1 MGRKQMPEPQLKPR
15 EVKIRVHDGVE
26 IAVALYMPEGE
37 GRFPVVLG
45 ASPYRYDN
53 NTLPATPQFL
63 WRETGPIGL
72 YVERGY
78 VYAQMDARG
87 CGKSGGEFRFLDRNE
102 QKDLYDVIEWL
113 GHRPWSNGKVGGIGQ
128 SYFCMLQW
136 WMAIQ
141 KPPSLAC
148 IAAFD
153 GLNDPYRASVYQGG
167 ILGDF
172 FGSYW
177 WNQNRIINR
186 HPANGEHPRE
196 QTCDLNLLVQQHPTY
211 DEFWRERCAAERLRE
226 IEVPLYSIGVWGKVD
241 LHTRGNID
249 GFRRARGPKK
259 LKMIGPVNAF
269 VANREFNSR
278 ELHEALLLP
287 FYDHYL
293 KGLKTGYLERP
304 AVEYFVRGADAAR
317 TAQSWPP
324 EGVRYVSW
332 HLDAAKSGSVTSLND
347 GSLARE
353 QPSGETATSYS
364 YPNPGWMMGV
374 VGFGPNNA
382 PDPAR
387 RVLTFTTTPL
397 QSDLEIAGPVKLTLY
412 ASSTRADMDFF
423 VKLSEQMPQSADD
436 RGKGLNP
443 ASYWITKGWLRAS
456 HRALD
461 PDKSTDMEPC
471 HRHTDPQPIEPGR
484 IYRFEISIEPMAHRF
499 KKGNRVR
506 LEIVNGDS
514 VITDV
519 LWTHYYVPSKIG
531 TDTIY
536 HSVEHPSALT
546 LPVMEGA

>member
-1 MGRKQMPEPQLKPR
+1 MTKVGPPQPR
-15 EVKIRVHDGVE
+15 EVKIRVDDGID
-26 IAVALYMPEGE
+26 IAVALYMPEGD
-37 GRFPVVLG
+37 GPFPVVL
-45 ASPYRYDN
+45 APSPYRYDN
-53 NTLPATPQFL
+53 NALPATPQFL
-63 WRETGPIGL
+63 WRETGPIEL

-78 VYAQMDARG
+78 VYAHMDIRG
-87 CGKSGGEFRFLDRNE
+87 CGKSGGEFRLLDRNE
-102 QKDLYDVIEWL
+102 QKDLYEVIEWL
-113 GHRPWSNGKVGGIGQ
+113 GHQQWSNGKVGGIGQ
-128 SYFCMLQW
+128 SYFCMSQW

-167 ILGDF
+167 MLGDF

-186 HPANGEHPRE
+186 HPANGQYPRE
-196 QTCDLNLLVQQHPTY
+196 QSCDLNLLIQQHPTY
-211 DEFWRERCAAERLRE
+211 DAFWRERCAAEHLHQ
-226 IEVPLYSIGVWGKVD
+226 IEVPLYSVGVWGKVD

-259 LKMIGPVNAF
+259 LKMIGPINAF

-278 ELHEALLLP
+278 ELHEKMLLP

-293 KGLKTGYLERP
+293 KGAKTDYPDRP
-304 AVEYFVRGADAAR
+304 TVEYFVRGADAVRSAE
-317 TAQSWPP
+317 TWPP
-324 EGVRYVSW
+324 PGVRYVTWNLS
-332 HLDAAKSGSVTSLND
+332 AQKSGSVTSLND
-347 GSLARE
+347 GTLTRDKA
-353 QPSGETATSYS
+353 SGETKTSYT

-374 VGFGPNNA
+374 VGFGPNNL

-387 RVLTFTTTPL
+387 RVLTFITPPL
-397 QSDLEIAGPVKLTLY
+397 ERDLEIAGPIKLTLY
-412 ASSTRADMDFF
+412 ASSTRDDMDFF
-423 VKLSEQMPQSADD
+423 VKLSEQMPQSAED
-436 RGKGLNP
+436 RAKELNP

-461 PDKSTDMEPC
+461 PAKSTEIEPY
-471 HRHTDPQPIEPGR
+471 HTHTDPQPIEPGKV
-484 IYRFEISIEPMAHRF
+484 YRFDISIEPMAHRF

-514 VITDV
+514 AITDV
-519 LWTHYYVPSKIG
+519 LWTHYYIPSKIG

-536 HSVEHPSALT
+536 HSAEYPSALI

>member
-1 MGRKQMPEPQLKPR
+1 MANAALPKPH
-15 EVKIRVHDGVE
+15 EVKIRVHDGTD
-26 IAVALYMPEGE
+26 IAVALYMPAGN
-37 GRFPVVLG
+37 GPFPVLL
-45 ASPYRYDN
+45 APSPYRYDN
-53 NTLPATPQFL
+53 NSLPASPQFL
-63 WRETGPIGL
+63 WRETGPIEL
-72 YVERGY
+72 YIERGY
-78 VYAQMDARG
+78 VYAHMDIRG
-87 CGKSGGEFRFLDRNE
+87 CGKSGGEFRLLDRNE
-102 QKDLYDVIEWL
+102 QKDLYEVVEWL
-113 GHRPWSNGKVGGIGQ
+113 GHQRWSSGKVGGIGQ
-128 SYFCMLQW
+128 SYFCMSQW

-148 IAAFD
+148 ICAFD

-167 ILGDF
+167 MLGDF

-186 HPANGEHPRE
+186 HPANGEFPRE
-196 QTCDLNLLVQQHPTY
+196 QPYDLNLRIQEHPTY
-211 DEFWRERCAAERLRE
+211 DEFWRERCAAERLDE
-226 IEVPLYSIGVWGKVD
+226 IEVPLYSVGVWGKVD

-278 ELHEALLLP
+278 ELHEKLLLP

-293 KGLKTGYLERP
+293 KGEATEYLQRP
-304 AVEYFVRGADAAR
+304 TIEYFVRGADAVR
-317 TAQSWPP
+317 TAETWPP
-324 EGVRYVSW
+324 AGVRYVTWQLSGM
-332 HLDAAKSGSVTSLND
+332 KSGSVTSLND
-347 GSLARE
+347 GTLSRD
-353 QPSGETATSYS
+353 TATGEDKTSYA
-364 YPNPGWMMGV
+364 YPDPGWMMGV

-387 RVLTFTTTPL
+387 RVLTFTTAPL
-397 QSDLEIAGPVKLTLY
+397 EADLEIAGPIKLTLY
-412 ASSTRADMDFF
+412 ASSTRNDMDFF

-436 RGKGLNP
+436 RAKTLNP

-461 PDKSTDMEPC
+461 PQKSTAMEPYQS
-471 HRHTDPQPIEPGR
+471 HADPQPIEPGK
-484 IYRFEISIEPMAHRF
+484 IYRFDISVEPMAHRF

-514 VITDV
+514 VVTDV

-536 HSVEHPSALT
+536 HSAEHPSALT

>member
-1 MGRKQMPEPQLKPR
+1 MLAATYREEGMAEPQLKPR
-15 EVKIRVHDGVE
+15 EVKIRVHDG
-26 IAVALYMPEGE
+26 
-37 GRFPVVLG
+37 

-53 NTLPATPQFL
+53 NALPATPQFL

-78 VYAQMDARG
+78 VYAQMDVRG

-136 WMAIQ
+136 WMAIG

-167 ILGDF
+167 MLGDF

-186 HPANGEHPRE
+186 HPANGEYPRE

-211 DEFWRERCAAERLRE
+211 DDFWRERCAAEHLHE
-226 IEVPLYSIGVWGKVD
+226 IEAPLYSIGVWGKID

-278 ELHEALLLP
+278 ELHETLLLP

-293 KGLKTGYLERP
+293 KGLKTDYQERP
-304 AVEYFVRGADAAR
+304 AVEYFVRGADAVR
-317 TAQSWPP
+317 TAEAWPP
-324 EGVRYVSW
+324 QGVRYVSW

-347 GSLARE
+347 GLLTRE
-353 QPSGETATSYS
+353 PPSGEAQTSYN
-364 YPNPGWMMGV
+364 YPDPSWMMGV

-387 RVLTFTTTPL
+387 RVLTFTTPPL
-397 QSDLEIAGPVKLTLY
+397 TADLEIAGPIKLTLY
-412 ASSTRADMDFF
+412 ASSTRNDMDFF
-423 VKLSEQMPQSADD
+423 VKLSEQMPQSPED

-461 PDKSTDMEPC
+461 PVKSTEMEPY
-471 HRHTDPQPIEPGR
+471 HSHADPQPIEPGKV
-484 IYRFEISIEPMAHRF
+484 YRFDISIEPMAHRF

-531 TDTIY
+531 TDTIH
-536 HSVEHPSALT
+536 HSAEHPSVLT

>member
-1 MGRKQMPEPQLKPR
+1 MPEPQLKPR
-15 EVKIRVHDGVE
+15 EVKIRVHDGVD

-53 NTLPATPQFL
+53 NALPATPQFL

-78 VYAQMDARG
+78 VYAQMDVRG

-113 GHRPWSNGKVGGIGQ
+113 GRRPWSNGKVGGIGQ

-141 KPPSLAC
+141 KPPFLAC

-196 QTCDLNLLVQQHPTY
+196 QTCDLNILLQQHPIY
-211 DEFWRERCAAERLRE
+211 DDFWRERCAAERLHE
-226 IEVPLYSIGVWGKVD
+226 IDVPLYSIGVWGKVD

-249 GFRRARGPKK
+249 GFRRACGPRK

-293 KGLKTGYLERP
+293 KGLETDYTQRP
-304 AVEYFVRGADAAR
+304 TVEYFVRGADATR
-317 TAQSWPP
+317 TAQTWPP
-324 EGVRYVSW
+324 QGVRYVTW
-332 HLDAAKSGSVTSLND
+332 HLNAAKSGSVTSLND
-347 GSLARE
+347 GSLTRE
-353 QPSGETATSYS
+353 QLSGEAQTSYT

-387 RVLTFTTTPL
+387 RVLTFTTAPL
-397 QSDLEIAGPVKLTLY
+397 AADLEIAGPIKLTLY
-412 ASSTRADMDFF
+412 ASSTRDDMDFF
-423 VKLSEQMPQSADD
+423 AKLSEQMPQSTED

-461 PDKSTDMEPC
+461 PDKSTEMEPY
-471 HRHTDPQPIEPGR
+471 HSHAGSQSIEPGK
-484 IYRFEISIEPMAHRF
+484 IYRFDISIEPMAHRF
-499 KKGNRVR
+499 KKGSRMR

-531 TDTIY
+531 ADTIH
-536 HSVEHPSALT
+536 HSAEHPSALT